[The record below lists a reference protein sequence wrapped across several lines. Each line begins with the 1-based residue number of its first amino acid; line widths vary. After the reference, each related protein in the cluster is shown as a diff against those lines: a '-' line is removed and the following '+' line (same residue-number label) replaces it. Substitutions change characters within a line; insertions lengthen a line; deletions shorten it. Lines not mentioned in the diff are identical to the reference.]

1 VSWRDLDR
9 DDVVAAASQ
18 VESDRFGV
26 SLARV
31 TVGRRATEGDD
42 TWHALAQACDRPED
56 VLVVRWPSALVGCS
70 SVLAASGRV
79 VLPADTLTY
88 WDTPATDLAAQPVA
102 PDTPPV
108 VRADQVDPAEL
119 HAAVADVFAG
129 YVNHYAANPLLD
141 RRLALEGYVDWVAR
155 TLHAQP
161 GAGAVLVDGDRVL
174 GFGTWVMDPAGEH
187 CEFLLGGMRAESRG
201 RGWYALLLVETA
213 RAALAAG
220 VPTLL
225 ISTQGSNVGVQRAWA
240 RLGLRPRA
248 EFTTAHLVRPG
259 LLPGSG
265 RAD

>member
-1 VSWRDLDR
+1 MSWRDLDH

-31 TVGRRATEGDD
+31 TVGRRVVDGEE
-42 TWHALAQACDRPED
+42 TWRRLALHCDRPED

-70 SVLAASGRV
+70 AVLAASGRV

-88 WDTPATDLAAQPVA
+88 WDTAASDLARQPVA
-102 PDTPPV
+102 PDAPRV
-108 VRADQVDPAEL
+108 VRADQVDPAGL

-141 RRLALEGYVDWVAR
+141 RALALEGYVDWVAR

-161 GAGAVLVDGDRVL
+161 DAGAVLVDGDRVL
-174 GFGTWVMDPAGEH
+174 GFGTWTLVPGDHG
-187 CEFLLGGMRAESRG
+187 EFLLGGMRAEARG
-201 RGWYALLLVETA
+201 RGWYGLLLVETA

-220 VPTLL
+220 VPTVL

-248 EFTTAHLVRPG
+248 DFTTAHLVRAG
-259 LLPGSG
+259 LLPG
-265 RAD
+265 